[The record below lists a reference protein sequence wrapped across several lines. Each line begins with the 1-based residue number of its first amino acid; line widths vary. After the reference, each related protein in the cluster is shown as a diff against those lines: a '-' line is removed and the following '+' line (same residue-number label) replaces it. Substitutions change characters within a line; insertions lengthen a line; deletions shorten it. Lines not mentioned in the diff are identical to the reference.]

1 MNSSLVDL
9 LPPLLIVAPIL
20 AATLPIA
27 LGLRFD
33 RTGWSV
39 AAITTA
45 ALFAA
50 AGYLASAV
58 HAGGRVTH
66 TLGGYPRTYG
76 IQLVADQFSIL
87 VVLLV
92 TGVATGVLAYT
103 RRGGPRGNTFYT
115 AYLLLVGGLLG
126 ISLTGDVFNL
136 FVFLEI
142 SSLAT
147 YALVASGDGP
157 ESAVAAL
164 KYLILGTVAASMYLI
179 GVAFVFMATGTLN
192 MVELAEAIPNAERQ
206 TLIQAG
212 FAFIVVGFATKVAQ
226 WPLHTWQPSAYEQAP
241 DGATPLIAALVS
253 TASAYAFGRL
263 IVTVFEVDYLA
274 SMPRAASIV
283 LTVGCVSVLAGTV
296 LAVIQ
301 REVKRMLAYSSVSQF
316 GLVIAAYGVVIAGGS
331 ETAFTGA
338 AIHLVGHGILK
349 AGLFLSAAIVATSYG
364 ARTVDEYAGLAK
376 RRPVVAGAMA
386 VLLFALV
393 GVPPA
398 VGFVGKWYIA
408 LGAVEA
414 ELWPVAAVIFL
425 STMLTLA
432 YAARLLEK
440 MYFTP
445 AAGAASA
452 RGHGPSTVA
461 TDGGEQ
467 SDGER
472 GSDGGDESAAE
483 GREDRASDDGA
494 VETPLAAGV
503 SYDPTGGPGRDGPGR
518 SPDPVS
524 SGMVAVVVVAALV
537 AVALGFAGGAFAD
550 FLEPFLTE
558 VFN

>member
-1 MNSSLVDL
+1 MNSSLVEL
-9 LPPLLIVAPIL
+9 LPPLLIVVPIL

-27 LGLRFD
+27 LGLWFD
-33 RTGWSV
+33 RTGWAV
-39 AAITTA
+39 AAVTTTG
-45 ALFAA
+45 LFAA
-50 AGYLASAV
+50 AASLASVV
-58 HAGGRVTH
+58 HADGQVTH
-66 TLGGYPRTYG
+66 ALGGYPREYG
-76 IQLVADQFSIL
+76 IELVADQFSMLIA
-87 VVLLV
+87 LLV

-142 SSLAT
+142 TSLAT
-147 YALVASGDGP
+147 YALVAAGDGP

-179 GVAFVFMATGTLN
+179 GVAFVFMETGTLN
-192 MVELAEAIPNAERQ
+192 MVELAEAIPNADRPL
-206 TLIQAG
+206 LIRAG

-226 WPLHTWQPSAYEQAP
+226 WPLHSWQPSAYQQAP
-241 DGATPLIAALVS
+241 DGATPLIASLVS

-274 SMPRAASIV
+274 GMSNAAAIV

-301 REVKRMLAYSSVSQF
+301 TEVKRMLAYSSVSQF
-316 GLVIAAYGVVIAGGS
+316 GLVMAAYGVVVAGGS
-331 ETAFTGA
+331 ETAFIGA

-349 AGLFLSAAIVATSYG
+349 AGLFLAVAIVATSHG

-386 VLLFALV
+386 VLLLSLV

-432 YAARLLEK
+432 YVARLLEK

-445 AAGAASA
+445 TSVVDS
-452 RGHGPSTVA
+452 PSPSGVA
-461 TDGGEQ
+461 TDGGDD
-467 SDGER
+467 STDPAGT
-472 GSDGGDESAAE
+472 
-483 GREDRASDDGA
+483 DDGA
-494 VETPLAAGV
+494 IETPLAAGV
-503 SYDPTGGPGRDGPGR
+503 SYDPSGGPGRDGPGR
-518 SPDPVS
+518 SADPVS
-524 SGMVAVVVVAALV
+524 TGMVAVVVVAAVV

>member
-1 MNSSLVDL
+1 MSSVDL
-9 LPPLLIVAPIL
+9 LLPLLIVVPLL

-27 LGLRFD
+27 LGLRYD
-33 RTGWSV
+33 RTGWGV
-39 AAITTA
+39 AALATTG
-45 ALFAA
+45 LFAA
-50 AGYLASAV
+50 AVALASVVFAD
-58 HAGGRVTH
+58 GEVTH
-66 TLGGYPRTYG
+66 ELGGYEPAFG
-76 IQLVADQFSIL
+76 IQLVADEFSVLI
-87 VVLLV
+87 VLLV
-92 TGVATGVLAYT
+92 TAVAAGVLAYT

-142 SSLAT
+142 TSIAT

-179 GVAFVFMATGTLN
+179 GVAFLLMATGTLN
-192 MVELAEAIPNAERQ
+192 MVALATQIPAAERPL
-206 TLIQAG
+206 LIRAG
-212 FAFIVVGFATKVAQ
+212 FGFITVGFATKVAQ
-226 WPLHTWQPSAYEQAP
+226 WPLHTWQPSAYQQAP

-263 IVTVFEVDYLA
+263 IVTVFGVDYLA
-274 SMPRAASIV
+274 GMGNAAAIV
-283 LTVGCVSVLAGTV
+283 LTIGCVSVLAGTV

-301 REVKRMLAYSSVSQF
+301 TRVKRMLAYSSVSQF

-331 ETAFTGA
+331 ETAFVGA
-338 AIHLVGHGILK
+338 TIHLLGHGLLK
-349 AGLFLSAAIVATSYG
+349 AGLFLSAALVATSHG

-376 RRPVVAGAMA
+376 RRPIVAGAMA
-386 VLLFALV
+386 VLLLALV
-393 GVPPA
+393 GVPPG

-408 LGAVEA
+408 LGAVQSQ
-414 ELWPVAAVIFL
+414 LWPVAAVIFL

-445 AAGAASA
+445 
-452 RGHGPSTVA
+452 PTVETSRSRPAA
-461 TDGGEQ
+461 TDGGTTAAAAIR
-467 SDGER
+467 GE
-472 GSDGGDESAAE
+472 GSAD
-483 GREDRASDDGA
+483 A
-494 VETPLAAGV
+494 VSV
-503 SYDPTGGPGRDGPGR
+503 
-518 SPDPVS
+518 
-524 SGMVAVVVVAALV
+524 GMIAVVVIAAV
-537 AVALGFAGGAFAD
+537 GAVALGFAGGTIAD
-550 FLEPFLTE
+550 LLEPFLTE

>member
-1 MNSSLVDL
+1 MSNVDL
-9 LPPLLIVAPIL
+9 ILPLLIVAPIL

-33 RTGWSV
+33 RTGWPV
-39 AAITTA
+39 AGLTTLG
-45 ALFAA
+45 LFGA
-50 AGYLASAV
+50 AGYLATV
-58 HAGGRVTH
+58 VYTGGKETH
-66 TLGGYPRTYG
+66 KLGGYSPEFG
-76 IQLVADQFSIL
+76 IQLVADEFSMLI
-87 VVLLV
+87 VLLI
-92 TGVATGVLAYT
+92 TAVATGVLAYT

-142 SSLAT
+142 TSIAT

-157 ESAVAAL
+157 EAAVASL

-192 MVELAEAIPNAERQ
+192 MVELATAIPDANT
-206 TLIQAG
+206 TLVRTG
-212 FAFIVVGFATKVAQ
+212 FGFIVVGFAVKVAQ
-226 WPLHTWQPSAYEQAP
+226 WPLHTWQPSAYQQAP
-241 DGATPLIAALVS
+241 DGVTPLIAALVS

-274 SMPRAASIV
+274 AMPNAAAIV
-283 LTVGCVSVLAGTV
+283 LTVGCVSVLAGTA

-301 REVKRMLAYSSVSQF
+301 TEVKRMLAYSSVSQF
-316 GLVIAAYGVVIAGGS
+316 GLVIAAYGVVIAGSS
-331 ETAFTGA
+331 ETAFIGA
-338 AIHLVGHGILK
+338 AIHLVGHGLLK
-349 AGLFLSAAIVATSYG
+349 AGLFLGVALVAASYG

-376 RRPVVAGAMA
+376 ERPFVAGSMA
-386 VLLFALV
+386 VLLFSLV
-393 GVPPA
+393 GVPPG

-408 LGAVEA
+408 LGAVESQ
-414 ELWPVAAVIFL
+414 LWPVAAVIFL

-445 AAGAASA
+445 PAVVDSPHAPGS
-452 RGHGPSTVA
+452 VA
-461 TDGGEQ
+461 TDGGDTDDDE
-467 SDGER
+467 SGER
-472 GSDGGDESAAE
+472 TVDDTEAAAAI
-483 GREDRASDDGA
+483 RGA
-494 VETPLAAGV
+494 NTHDAV
-503 SYDPTGGPGRDGPGR
+503 S
-518 SPDPVS
+518 V
-524 SGMVAVVVVAALV
+524 GMVAIVVVAALGSI
-537 AVALGFAGGAFAD
+537 ALGFAGGTFAD
-550 FLEPFLTE
+550 LLDPFLTE

>member
-1 MNSSLVDL
+1 MSSVDL
-9 LPPLLIVAPIL
+9 LLPLLIVGPLL

-27 LGLRFD
+27 LGLWFD

-39 AAITTA
+39 AGLTTLGLFGA
-45 ALFAA
+45 AVS
-50 AGYLASAV
+50 LASVVYTGGEEV
-58 HAGGRVTH
+58 HH
-66 TLGGYPRTYG
+66 KLGGYPRTYG
-76 IQLVADQFSIL
+76 IELVADEFSMLI
-87 VVLLV
+87 VLLV
-92 TGVATGVLAYT
+92 TAVATGVLAYT

-142 SSLAT
+142 TSLAT

-164 KYLILGTVAASMYLI
+164 KYLILGTIAASMYLI

-192 MVELAEAIPNAERQ
+192 MLELADAIPAAESQ
-206 TLIQAG
+206 TLIRTG
-212 FAFIVVGFATKVAQ
+212 FAFIVVGFAVKVAQ
-226 WPLHTWQPSAYEQAP
+226 WPLHTWQPSAYQQAP
-241 DGATPLIAALVS
+241 DGVTPLIAALVS

-263 IVTVFEVDYLA
+263 IVTVFEVEYLA
-274 SMPRAASIV
+274 GMSNAAAIV

-301 REVKRMLAYSSVSQF
+301 TEVKRMLAYSSVSQF
-316 GLVIAAYGVVIAGGS
+316 GLVIAAYGVVIAGSS
-331 ETAFTGA
+331 ETAFIGA
-338 AIHLVGHGILK
+338 AIHLVGHGLLK
-349 AGLFLSAAIVATSYG
+349 AGLFLGVALVAASYG

-376 RRPVVAGAMA
+376 ERPIVAGSMA
-386 VLLFALV
+386 VLLLSLV
-393 GVPPA
+393 GVPPG

-408 LGAVEA
+408 LGAVESR
-414 ELWPVAAVIFL
+414 LWPVAAVIFL

-445 AAGAASA
+445 PAAVESPRAS
-452 RGHGPSTVA
+452 GPVA
-461 TDGGEQ
+461 TDGG
-467 SDGER
+467 DA
-472 GSDGGDESAAE
+472 DAAAE
-483 GREDRASDDGA
+483 IDRADA
-494 VETPLAAGV
+494 VSV
-503 SYDPTGGPGRDGPGR
+503 
-518 SPDPVS
+518 
-524 SGMVAVVVVAALV
+524 GMVAVVVVAALG
-537 AVALGFAGGAFAD
+537 AVALGFSGGAFAD
-550 FLEPFLTE
+550 LLEPFLTE

>member
-1 MNSSLVDL
+1 MNSSLVEL
-9 LPPLLIVAPIL
+9 LPPLLIVVPIL

-27 LGLRFD
+27 LGLWFD
-33 RTGWSV
+33 RTGWTV
-39 AAITTA
+39 AAITTTG
-45 ALFAA
+45 LFAA
-50 AGYLASAV
+50 AVYLASAV
-58 HAGGRVTH
+58 HAGGEVNH
-66 TLGGYPRTYG
+66 TLGGYPREYG
-76 IQLVADQFSIL
+76 IELVADQFSMLIA
-87 VVLLV
+87 LLV

-142 SSLAT
+142 TSLAT

-192 MVELAEAIPNAERQ
+192 MVELAEAIPDADRPL
-206 TLIQAG
+206 LIRAG

-226 WPLHTWQPSAYEQAP
+226 WPLHTWQPSAYQQAP
-241 DGATPLIAALVS
+241 DGATPLIASLVS

-263 IVTVFEVDYLA
+263 IVTVFEIDYLA
-274 SMPRAASIV
+274 SMPRAAPIV
-283 LTVGCVSVLAGTV
+283 LTIGCVSVLAGTV

-331 ETAFTGA
+331 ETAFIGA
-338 AIHLVGHGILK
+338 AIHLVGHGLLK
-349 AGLFLSAAIVATSYG
+349 AGLFLAAAIVATSYG
-364 ARTVDEYAGLAK
+364 ARTVDDYAGLAK

-386 VLLFALV
+386 VLLLSLV

-432 YAARLLEK
+432 YVARLLEK

-445 AAGAASA
+445 GSA
-452 RGHGPSTVA
+452 VDSPRPSGVA
-461 TDGGEQ
+461 TDGGER
-467 SDGER
+467 SNGSRSSSEPR
-472 GSDGGDESAAE
+472 SDGGDTA
-483 GREDRASDDGA
+483 GNDRDTDDGA
-494 VETPLAAGV
+494 LETPLAAGV
-503 SYDPTGGPGRDGPGR
+503 SYDPSGGPGRDGPGR

-524 SGMVAVVVVAALV
+524 SGMVAVVVLAAIV

>member
-1 MNSSLVDL
+1 MSNIDL
-9 LPPLLIVAPIL
+9 LPALLIVAPIL

-27 LGLRFD
+27 LGLRYE

-39 AAITTA
+39 AAITSTG
-45 ALFAA
+45 LFAA
-50 AGYLASAV
+50 ALALASV
-58 HAGGRVTH
+58 VYTSGEVIH

-76 IQLVADQFSIL
+76 IQLVADEFSTLIA
-87 VVLLV
+87 LLI
-92 TGVATGVLAYT
+92 TSVAVGVLAYT

-142 SSLAT
+142 TSLAT

-192 MVELAEAIPNAERQ
+192 MVELSIAIPAAERPV
-206 TLIQAG
+206 LIQTG
-212 FAFIVVGFATKVAQ
+212 FAFIVVGFAVKVAQ
-226 WPLHTWQPSAYEQAP
+226 WPLHTWQPSAYQQAP
-241 DGATPLIAALVS
+241 DGVTPLIAALVS

-274 SMPRAASIV
+274 AMPNAAAIV
-283 LTVGCVSVLAGTV
+283 LTIGCVSVLAGTV

-301 REVKRMLAYSSVSQF
+301 TEVKRMLAYSSVSQF
-316 GLVIAAYGVVIAGGS
+316 GLVIAAYGVVIAGNS
-331 ETAFTGA
+331 ETALTGA
-338 AIHLVGHGILK
+338 VIHLVGHGLLK
-349 AGLFLSAAIVATSYG
+349 TGLFLGAALVAASYG
-364 ARTVDEYAGLAK
+364 ARTVDEYAGLATD
-376 RRPVVAGAMA
+376 RPIMAGLMA
-386 VLLFALV
+386 ILLFSLV
-393 GVPPA
+393 GIPPS

-408 LGAVEA
+408 LGAVESQ
-414 ELWPVAAVIFL
+414 LWPVAAVIFL

-445 AAGAASA
+445 ATVVERPHA
-452 RGHGPSTVA
+452 RGPVA
-461 TDGGEQ
+461 TDGGDADRDDASTLDSEVETD
-467 SDGER
+467 DG
-472 GSDGGDESAAE
+472 SAAAAL
-483 GREDRASDDGA
+483 RGA
-494 VETPLAAGV
+494 DA
-503 SYDPTGGPGRDGPGR
+503 RN
-518 SPDPVS
+518 PVS
-524 SGMVAVVVVAALV
+524 VGMIAIVVVVALG
-537 AVALGFAGGAFAD
+537 AVALGFAGGAIAEL
-550 FLEPFLTE
+550 LEPFLTE
-558 VFN
+558 VIN